1 MSIKILQEISS
12 LVTDFTKN
20 NRYLTLKGDDESNLK
35 YQQLIKGLGQK
46 SFVSDEDAIASI
58 YGNKLGTKTFDM
70 LKSRAK
76 ERLVSM
82 IFQLDTEKKFK
93 SSYDKA
99 YYTACK
105 NLLAGTILLLQ
116 NKHTS
121 GKEYLKLAYSTSKKH
136 YFTDLSIIA
145 LRLLR
150 YLSSFSGSKKNY
162 LNFDNELKKAMQ
174 TLEVELLSEELNQV
188 IILEMVRS
196 IGSKDELS
204 SDAKNAYFKLKD
216 LVKKY
221 DTYTVRL
228 NMYRVGLRYFESI
241 DDYNSV
247 IRVADECEKYLKD
260 HPHLIQKVRLGEMNL
275 HKLNGT
281 LHIRDYEKG
290 SKYAAACMTLFNSGT
305 LNWLIFLEYYFLL
318 SLHTGNYEKAAEI
331 YHQVIG
337 HSSYDGYPAQNK
349 EKWKIFESFLS
360 YALPQSSKLHKS
372 FNVYKF
378 INEVPLYSKDKAG
391 YNLSIIVAQ
400 ILLLIKMAQYEKI
413 LDKAEALKLYASR
426 YIRKEKNPRS
436 YYFIKMLLVM
446 IQYDFEPKK
455 TAQIANK
462 FFVKLKESHLG
473 EQSEVETLEVIP
485 YDLLW
490 PEILQKLEAN
500 KKAAAEEEK

>member
-20 NRYLTLKGDDESNLK
+20 NRYLSLKGEDDSNLK
-35 YQQLIKGLGQK
+35 YQKLIRGLSQK
-46 SFVSDEDAIASI
+46 SFVSDEQAIASI

-76 ERLVSM
+76 EHLVSM

-116 NKHTS
+116 NKQHS
-121 GKEYLKLAYSTSKKH
+121 GREHLKLTVSICKKF
-136 YFTDLSIIA
+136 YFTDLSLVA
-145 LRLLR
+145 LRMLR
-150 YLSSFSGSKKNY
+150 YESSFSGSKKTY
-162 LNFDNELKKAMQ
+162 YGYDSELKKAQ
-174 TLEVELLSEELNQV
+174 KTLDAELMAEQLNQE
-188 IILEMVRS
+188 IILEIVRS
-196 IGSKDELS
+196 MASKDELIS
-204 SDAKNAYFKLKD
+204 KTKD
-216 LVKKY
+216 SYELLQKTIKIS
-221 DTYTVRL
+221 DTYTTRI
-228 NMYRVGLRYFESI
+228 NMYRVGIRYFESI
-241 DDYNSV
+241 DDYNNV
-247 IRVADECEKYLKD
+247 IKVADECEKYLKE

-275 HKLNGT
+275 HKLNGS
-281 LHIRDYEKG
+281 LHIRDYENG

-331 YHQVIG
+331 YQQVMG

-360 YALPQSSKLHKS
+360 YALPQSSRLQKS

-378 INEVPLYSKDKAG
+378 INEVPLFSKDKAG

-400 ILLLIKMAQYEKI
+400 ILLLINMGQYEKI
-413 LDKAEALKLYASR
+413 LDKAEPLKLYASR

-500 KKAAAEEEK
+500 KKAAAAEQN